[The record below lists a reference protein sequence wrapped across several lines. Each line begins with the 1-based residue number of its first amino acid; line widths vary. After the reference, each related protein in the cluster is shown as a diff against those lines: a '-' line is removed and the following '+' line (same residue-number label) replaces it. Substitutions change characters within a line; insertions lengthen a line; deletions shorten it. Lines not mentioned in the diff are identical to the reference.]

1 MEFKRVLVGVDGSPA
16 ADAAARW
23 AAGVVG
29 EDGEVIAVH
38 ATGTALIGQ
47 AAASAATGLG
57 MFPHTASRKEEAKRV
72 LEQWC
77 ESFRDA
83 GVKYRGVVADAEPV
97 KALLD
102 TARREDADLIVI
114 GHRGESGF
122 VHRLVQ
128 GLSDHLIDHA
138 HRPVVVVPSPG

>member
-16 ADAAARW
+16 AAAAAQW
-23 AAGVVG
+23 AAEAVKEG
-29 EDGEVIAVH
+29 GEVIAVH
-38 ATGTALIGQ
+38 ATGSALIGQ

-57 MFPHTASRKEEAKRV
+57 MFPHAASRKDEARRM

-77 ESFRDA
+77 ECFRDT
-83 GVKYRGVVADAEPV
+83 GVTYRPIVSHADPV

-102 TARREDADLIVI
+102 TARHEDADVIVI
-114 GHRGESGF
+114 GHRGGSGF

-138 HRPVVVVPSPG
+138 NRPVVVVPSSG